1 MYCSFYLSRG
11 LAFVPTMA
19 RTEAGYWLAAEP
31 VVVQRV
37 ETVETLQNLLL
48 DALARGNPTVPTP
61 ARRSFP
67 RPVMERCCGEKSLA
81 AFERTATC
89 WSVSRDAC
97 EYRIYEWRRSARY
110 RGAREQDRES
120 EIRLP
125 VETPVVD
132 VARLAAET
140 ALFRAADAC
149 EKEPRMPDNRWRTSS
164 SG

>member
-1 MYCSFYLSRG
+1 
-11 LAFVPTMA
+11 
-19 RTEAGYWLAAEP
+19 LAAEP

-37 ETVETLQNLLL
+37 ENVETLQNLLL

-61 ARRSFP
+61 ARKSFP
-67 RPVMERCCGEKSLA
+67 RPVMERSCGEKSYA

-110 RGAREQDRES
+110 SGAREQNRES

-125 VETPVVD
+125 AETPVAD
-132 VARLAAET
+132 VARLTAET
-140 ALFRAADAC
+140 ALSQAADAAQG
-149 EKEPRMPDNRWRTSS
+149 RA
-164 SG
+164 